1 VELVRRFPE
10 FIITNHEATIC
21 LLLRMPVAQVS
32 NDKMRGPE
40 LRQRRRV
47 VDSGTNATKAGSEST
62 SDTPETQHVSGHISD
77 LAQACNTV
85 TGYLIMLLLSYQ
97 FSVYLCQ
104 LHDNDLWFSEIM
116 EVEREISSELSKD
129 YIILISNNWC
139 IQRACLLV
147 SKTFNVITRLNQDT
161 PSIFYRDSTFTKKW
175 F

>member
-1 VELVRRFPE
+1 MIPL
-10 FIITNHEATIC
+10 TT
-21 LLLRMPVAQVS
+21 LL
-32 NDKMRGPE
+32 
-40 LRQRRRV
+40 
-47 VDSGTNATKAGSEST
+47 
-62 SDTPETQHVSGHISD
+62 
-77 LAQACNTV
+77 

-116 EVEREISSELSKD
+116 VSVKLGCCLPLKQQKSPSITFRFINCRVQFYFYLNIFRRSREKYLSELSKD

-161 PSIFYRDSTFTKKW
+161 PSIFYRGQSNS
-175 F
+175 